1 MLKRAMKRAMRKFGQ
16 RYDYDVGYM
25 EHFIDVDPAAC
36 YKFSKVQPAS
46 AYRKGIPAEPWYAAK
61 IRTVLTED
69 CGPCTQLAVNMAL
82 EAGVSPNHIA
92 SIVERRFNNLPEE
105 TAMVIRFTE
114 LTLAHDPA
122 ADDYRDRIISRWGE
136 QALVSLALVIST
148 TRVFPTLK
156 YVLGHGKACAR
167 VTVGDESVPAIR
179 AEAAGAVA

>member
-1 MLKRAMKRAMRKFGQ
+1 MLKWAMKRAMRKFGQ

-46 AYRKGIPAEPWYAAK
+46 AYRVGIPAEPWYAAK

-82 EAGVSPNHIA
+82 EAGVSPGHIA
-92 SIVERRFNNLPEE
+92 AIVERNFDRLPEE

-114 LTLAHDPA
+114 LALAHDPA
-122 ADDYRDRIISRWGE
+122 ADDYRDRIVARWGE
-136 QALVSLALVIST
+136 KALVSLAMVIST

-156 YVLGHGKACAR
+156 YVLGHGKACSR
-167 VTVGDESVPAIR
+167 ISVGDNSVPAIR
-179 AEAAGAVA
+179 AEVAGAAA